1 MNVSGRQY
9 CAIAVLLLFGGIGMH
24 IDGKLGLF
32 LIALGAKIA
41 VTLWFLHSIKN
52 FLKNWNAW
60 RKKQGLLTYNEAARK
75 LNGQ

>member
-1 MNVSGRQY
+1 
-9 CAIAVLLLFGGIGMH
+9 MH